1 MKREAVVD
9 EFTQQSEAFNA
20 SPAMRSEETLG
31 RLIELL
37 PAAAGERWL
46 DAACGPGLVARS
58 LAPRVA
64 EVCGVD
70 LTPAMIELA
79 RREAE
84 RDKLSNIVFA
94 TGDITRLE
102 FEHATFDGAV
112 TRFSLHHIPLPE
124 RVLEE
129 LGRVVKP
136 GGWVVVADHLTA
148 KELHVAAWHQQVE
161 RLRDPTH
168 WACLTAEQLRMVG
181 EKSGLRLVREEQ
193 WPIALDYEE
202 WLSRGST
209 GTRQRALIEHVLA
222 QRTDAPSMFNVTHD
236 SAGIKRLNLTY
247 GAFIWQRPPL

>member
-1 MKREAVVD
+1 MKREDIVD
-9 EFTQQSEAFNA
+9 EFTQQSAGFNA

-31 RLIELL
+31 RLIELV
-37 PAAAGERWL
+37 PAATGERWL

-84 RDKLSNIVFA
+84 RDNLANIAFA

-102 FEHATFDGAV
+102 FDDATFDGAV

-136 GGWVVVADHLTA
+136 SGWVVVADHLTA
-148 KELHVAAWHQQVE
+148 EDLHVATWHHQLE

-168 WACLTAEQLRMVG
+168 WACLTAEQLHMLG
-181 EKSGLRLVREEQ
+181 ERSGLRLVREEQ
-193 WPIALDYEE
+193 WPFALDYEE

-209 GTRQRALIEHVLA
+209 GTQHRTLIERVLA
-222 QRTDAPSMFNVTHD
+222 QRTDAPSVFSVTLD
-236 SAGIKRLNLTY
+236 PAGIKRLNLTY
-247 GAFIWQRPPL
+247 GAFVWQRPPP